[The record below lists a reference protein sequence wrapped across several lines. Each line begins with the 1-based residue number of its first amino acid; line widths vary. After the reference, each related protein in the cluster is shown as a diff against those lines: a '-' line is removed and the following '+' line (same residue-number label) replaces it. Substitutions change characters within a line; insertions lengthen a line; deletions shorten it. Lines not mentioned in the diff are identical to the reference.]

1 MGARYQKEN
10 DDREVGV
17 CPLLFFCD
25 HDLPASHHHGG
36 EQGTGTNQPYVARLV
51 QSSLSFAPPPSPQS
65 AALLDLLAHVK
76 VTPEFFSSKQK
87 VKVVSVFYL
96 RFHAMGVLPAIVQC
110 RHRTRALA
118 SRGPHHHLEIDR
130 ATS

>member
-10 DDREVGV
+10 DDREAGAVIS
-17 CPLLFFCD
+17 LLRT
-25 HDLPASHHHGG
+25 P
-36 EQGTGTNQPYVARLV
+36 
-51 QSSLSFAPPPSPQS
+51 PQS

-118 SRGPHHHLEIDR
+118 GRGPHHHLEIDR
-130 ATS
+130 ATSDATRVYTVMTRHKPSQQ